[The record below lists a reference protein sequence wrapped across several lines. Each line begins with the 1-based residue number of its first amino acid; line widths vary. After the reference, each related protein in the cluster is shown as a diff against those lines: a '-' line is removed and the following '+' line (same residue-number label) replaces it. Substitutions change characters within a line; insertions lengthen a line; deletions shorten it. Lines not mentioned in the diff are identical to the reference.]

1 MRQQPRAFLPAH
13 LAPSCSSCTLRKTDH
28 DAALSVLLLLSLFSC
43 FPPASRVEE
52 EQVKNIK
59 TYYKPGEAAAVPYL
73 PFLVGVVLAMLA
85 ATAVV
90 VQQTS

>member
-1 MRQQPRAFLPAH
+1 L
-13 LAPSCSSCTLRKTDH
+13 TLQ
-28 DAALSVLLLLSLFSC
+28 
-43 FPPASRVEE
+43 VEE

-73 PFLVGVVLAMLA
+73 PFLVGVVLAMFG

-90 VQQTS
+90 VAKTL